1 VATVEELERVLK
13 DLADVPE
20 ILARL
25 ETKLDTVIERTR
37 EDRARISV
45 NTENITAL
53 RIEQGK
59 IVDRQRG
66 LAALSGVLATVISTA
81 AAVTVSLF
89 GAKS

>member
-1 VATVEELERVLK
+1 MATIEELERVLQ

-20 ILARL
+20 TLARL
-25 ETKLDTVIERTR
+25 ETKMDTVIERSR

-59 IVDRQRG
+59 ITDRQRG
-66 LAALSGVLATVISTA
+66 LAAVGGVLATAISTSVA
-81 AAVTVSLF
+81 IAMSLF
-89 GAKS
+89 GTRS

>member
-1 VATVEELERVLK
+1 MATVEELERVLK
-13 DLADVPE
+13 DLQDVPE

-25 ETKLDTVIERTR
+25 ETKLDTVIERNH

-59 IVDRQRG
+59 IGDRQRG
-66 LAALSGVLATVISTA
+66 LAALSGVLATMISTSVA
-81 AAVTVSLF
+81 IAMSLF
-89 GAKS
+89 GTRS